1 VEKVRFFAV
10 TARARTSL
18 YARAPFVKARVFDSL
33 DHATSP
39 MVSGTP
45 DSKSGNRIGE
55 SRQASSPS
63 KQSAGARAMAAGG
76 SGAGAVRRAVDR
88 ACAGARGAR
97 RALTRFAPRPSAFGA
112 AADAEAAAVRAVRNA
127 RTFRYHYAALQWAL
141 LLASLAAAGH
151 RASVLFLMAA
161 SKVLIVCLGFL
172 GAFPRLALLRR
183 LVAAAF
189 VALVL
194 ADIAAAGA
202 LANLMAALALGVPVI
217 VLHASFR
224 VRDDLEGPSTES
236 GEEEEAAVVEKKED
250 GDVEAGPTRRS
261 TAVTPRSPK

>member
-1 VEKVRFFAV
+1 
-10 TARARTSL
+10 
-18 YARAPFVKARVFDSL
+18 
-33 DHATSP
+33 
-39 MVSGTP
+39 MVSGSA
-45 DSKSGNRIGE
+45 DSKSGNRSGE
-55 SRQASSPS
+55 SRAASSPS
-63 KQSAGARAMAAGG
+63 KQSPATRAMTAGVPG
-76 SGAGAVRRAVDR
+76 TGALRRAVDR

-161 SKVLIVCLGFL
+161 SKVLIVCVGFL

-194 ADIAAAGA
+194 ADLTAAGA
-202 LANLMAALALGVPVI
+202 VANLLSALAVGVPVI

-224 VRDDLEGPSTES
+224 VRDDLEGPSAEN
-236 GEEEEAAVVEKKED
+236 GEDEEEAAVVEKKES

>member
-1 VEKVRFFAV
+1 
-10 TARARTSL
+10 
-18 YARAPFVKARVFDSL
+18 
-33 DHATSP
+33 
-39 MVSGTP
+39 MVSGSL

-55 SRQASSPS
+55 SRQSSSPS
-63 KQSAGARAMAAGG
+63 KQSPATRSMTAG
-76 SGAGAVRRAVDR
+76 GAGAGTVRRAVDR
-88 ACAGARGAR
+88 ACAGARAAR

-112 AADAEAAAVRAVRNA
+112 AADAEATAVRAVRNA

-161 SKVLIVCLGFL
+161 SKVLIVCVGFL

-183 LVAAAF
+183 FVVAAF

-194 ADIAAAGA
+194 ADLAAAGA
-202 LANLMAALALGVPVI
+202 VANLMAALAVGVPVI

-224 VRDDLEGPSTES
+224 VRDDLEGPSPEN
-236 GEEEEAAVVEKKED
+236 GEEEEEAAVVEKKED

>member
-1 VEKVRFFAV
+1 
-10 TARARTSL
+10 
-18 YARAPFVKARVFDSL
+18 
-33 DHATSP
+33 
-39 MVSGTP
+39 MVSGSP

-63 KQSAGARAMAAGG
+63 KQSPATRAMTAG
-76 SGAGAVRRAVDR
+76 GAGAVRRAVDR

-127 RTFRYHYAALQWAL
+127 RTFRYHYAALQWGL

-151 RASVLFLMAA
+151 RASVVFLMAA
-161 SKVLIVCLGFL
+161 SKVLIVCVGFL

-194 ADIAAAGA
+194 ADLVAAGA
-202 LANLMAALALGVPVI
+202 VANLMAALAVGVPVI

-224 VRDDLEGPSTES
+224 ARDDLEGPSAEN
-236 GEEEEAAVVEKKED
+236 GEEEEEEEAAVVEKKED

-261 TAVTPRSPK
+261 TAVAPRSPK